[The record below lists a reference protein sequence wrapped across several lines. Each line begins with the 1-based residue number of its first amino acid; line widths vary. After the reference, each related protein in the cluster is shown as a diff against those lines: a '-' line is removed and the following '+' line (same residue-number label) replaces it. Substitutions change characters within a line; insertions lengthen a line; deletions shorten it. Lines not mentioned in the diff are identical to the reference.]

1 MTNDFKVYFF
11 DVGQGD
17 CSLICPPEGEGNP
30 ILMDCRSAQVAR
42 RSLNELKINHLEA
55 IIVSHLD
62 RDHISGMLRFMTD
75 FLHDGG
81 LIEKVYLELDRK
93 DLSDVASAL
102 LKQCL
107 AWHRERRFY
116 LEVAKRNSS
125 GALVLQQT
133 REWRLEL
140 ISPQP
145 VLYLEDALHRS
156 DNPNPLSVVIR
167 IHCFGRS
174 ILIGADAPLST
185 WEHVEN
191 EYLPAEVFRVP
202 HHGADIEDRRNRW
215 PSMAH
220 FYLQSSPELAV
231 ISVGTRNG
239 DEHPTR
245 KHLRS
250 FAASCRKLCTQL
262 TPRCHVSPP
271 ILRRQALENIRADAA
286 IQPYRHDEETNEVPC
301 AGTVMVRVSPG
312 GRIET
317 FPSPGDWH
325 DDFIGEHVPHALC
338 RP

>member
-17 CSLICPPEGEGNP
+17 CSLICPPEDEGNP

-42 RSLNELKINHLEA
+42 RSLNELKIKHLEA

-62 RDHISGMLRFMTD
+62 KDHISGMHRFINE
-75 FLHDGG
+75 FLHHGG
-81 LIEKVYLELDRK
+81 TVERVYIDTDRK
-93 DLSDVASAL
+93 ELTDEAITLVKECLRWHDERQFELAAPRRSGSAL
-102 LKQCL
+102 TI
-107 AWHRERRFY
+107 RGTE
-116 LEVAKRNSS
+116 
-125 GALVLQQT
+125 
-133 REWRLEL
+133 EWRVEL
-140 ISPQP
+140 ISPQHS
-145 VLYLEDALHRS
+145 LHLKHALRKS
-156 DNPNPLSVVIR
+156 DNPNALSVVIR

-191 EYLPAEVFRVP
+191 EYLPAEIFRVP

-215 PSMAH
+215 PSMAD

-262 TPRCHVSPP
+262 TPRCHDSPP
-271 ILRRQALENIRADAA
+271 ILRRQALEKIRADAA